1 MVNLLAR
8 KFIKNYDD
16 VNNENVRSA
25 YGILCSILGILFN
38 VFLFGIKYFAGV
50 LSGSIAIMADAFNNL
65 SDAGSSL
72 ITLIGFKFAGMEPD
86 NEHPF
91 GHGRIEYIAGFIVS
105 VLIILMGIELF
116 KSSVIKIFSPEAID
130 TSLTA
135 IVILIISI
143 LVKLYMSLYNG
154 SIGKKINSSAMKAT
168 ATDSKSDCIAT
179 TVVLIS
185 MLILKLTG
193 LNIDGY
199 SGVLVACFI
208 LYAGYDAAKETLSP
222 LLGQLP
228 DNSLVQSIEDIVMN
242 YDEIVGIHDLV
253 VHDYGPG
260 RLMISLHAEVPGS
273 GDIYVLHDAID
284 RAEMELSEKLHCE
297 AVIHLDPIDTDDEET
312 MRMKD
317 LVSKKIKEE
326 IDEVISIHDFR
337 MVKGPSH
344 TNVIFDAVI
353 PPKYKMSEKEVEDR
367 IKELVSNSFKNHFA
381 VVKVESTY
389 I

>member
-1 MVNLLAR
+1 MVNLLAK
-8 KFIKNYDD
+8 KFIKNYNEVD
-16 VNNENVRSA
+16 NENVRSA
-25 YGILCSILGILFN
+25 YGILCSLLGILFN
-38 VFLFGIKYFAGV
+38 VFLFGIKYFAGI

-105 VLIILMGIELF
+105 VLIILMGVELF
-116 KSSVIKIFSPEAID
+116 KSSVIKIFNPEAID
-130 TSLTA
+130 TSLIS

-143 LVKLYMSLYNG
+143 LVKLYMSLYN
-154 SIGKKINSSAMKAT
+154 SNIGKKINSSAMKAT

-208 LYAGYDAAKETLSP
+208 LYAGYDAAKETLNP

-228 DNSLVQSIEDIVMN
+228 DNSLVQNIEQIVMN

-273 GDIYVLHDAID
+273 GDIFVLHDAID
-284 RAEMELSEKLHCE
+284 RAEMELSKKLHCE

-326 IDEVISIHDFR
+326 LDEIISIHDFR

-353 PPKYKMSEKEVEDR
+353 PPKYKMSEKEVEDK
-367 IKELVSNSFKNHFA
+367 IKELVSRNFKNHFA

>member
-105 VLIILMGIELF
+105 VLIILMGVELF
-116 KSSVIKIFSPEAID
+116 KSSIVKIFNPESID
-130 TSLTA
+130 TSLAA

-228 DNSLVQSIEDIVMN
+228 DNSLVQNIEQIVMN

-284 RAEMELSEKLHCE
+284 RAEMELSKKLHCE

-367 IKELVSNSFKNHFA
+367 IKELVSNDFKNHFA

>member
-1 MVNLLAR
+1 MVNLLAK
-8 KFIKNYDD
+8 KFIKNYNEVD
-16 VNNENVRSA
+16 NENVRSA
-25 YGILCSILGILFN
+25 YGILCSLLGILFN
-38 VFLFGIKYFAGV
+38 VFLFGIKYFAGI

-105 VLIILMGIELF
+105 VLIILMGVELF
-116 KSSVIKIFSPEAID
+116 KSSVIKIFNPEAID
-130 TSLTA
+130 TSLIS

-143 LVKLYMSLYNG
+143 LVKLYMSLYNS

-228 DNSLVQSIEDIVMN
+228 DNSLVQNIEQIVMN

-273 GDIYVLHDAID
+273 GDIFVLHDAID
-284 RAEMELSEKLHCE
+284 RAEMELSKKLHCE

-326 IDEVISIHDFR
+326 LDEIISIHDFR

-353 PPKYKMSEKEVEDR
+353 PPKYKMSEKEVEDK
-367 IKELVSNSFKNHFA
+367 IKELVSRNFKNHFA

>member
-1 MVNLLAR
+1 MVNLLAK
-8 KFIKNYDD
+8 KFIKNYNEVD
-16 VNNENVRSA
+16 NENVRSA
-25 YGILCSILGILFN
+25 YGILCSLLGILFN
-38 VFLFGIKYFAGV
+38 VFLFGIKYFAGI

-105 VLIILMGIELF
+105 VLIILMGVELF
-116 KSSVIKIFSPEAID
+116 KSSVIKIFNPEAID
-130 TSLTA
+130 TSLIS

-143 LVKLYMSLYNG
+143 LVKLYMSLYN
-154 SIGKKINSSAMKAT
+154 SNIGKKINSSAMKAT

-199 SGVLVACFI
+199 GGVLVACFI

-228 DNSLVQSIEDIVMN
+228 DNSLVKNIEQIVMN

-273 GDIYVLHDAID
+273 GDIFVLHDAID
-284 RAEMELSEKLHCE
+284 RAEMELSKKLHCE

-326 IDEVISIHDFR
+326 LDEIISIHDFR

-353 PPKYKMSEKEVEDR
+353 PPKYKMSEKEVEDK
-367 IKELVSNSFKNHFA
+367 IKELVSRNFKNHFA

>member
-1 MVNLLAR
+1 MVNLLAK
-8 KFIKNYDD
+8 KFIKNYNEVD
-16 VNNENVRSA
+16 NENVRSA
-25 YGILCSILGILFN
+25 YGILCSLLGILFN
-38 VFLFGIKYFAGV
+38 VFLFGIKYFAGI

-105 VLIILMGIELF
+105 VLIILMGVELF
-116 KSSVIKIFSPEAID
+116 KSSVIKIFNPEAID
-130 TSLTA
+130 TSLIS

-143 LVKLYMSLYNG
+143 LVKLYMSLYN
-154 SIGKKINSSAMKAT
+154 SNIGKKINSSAMKAT

-228 DNSLVQSIEDIVMN
+228 DNSLVQNIEQIVMN

-273 GDIYVLHDAID
+273 GDIFVLHDAID
-284 RAEMELSEKLHCE
+284 RAEMELSKKLHCE

-326 IDEVISIHDFR
+326 LDEIISIHDFR

-353 PPKYKMSEKEVEDR
+353 PPKYKMSEKEVEDK
-367 IKELVSNSFKNHFA
+367 IKELVSRNFKNHFA

>member
-105 VLIILMGIELF
+105 VLIILMGVELF

-130 TSLTA
+130 TSLAA

-228 DNSLVQSIEDIVMN
+228 DNSLVQNIEQIVMN

-284 RAEMELSEKLHCE
+284 RAEMELSKKLHCE

-367 IKELVSNSFKNHFA
+367 IKELVSNNFKNHFA

>member
-105 VLIILMGIELF
+105 VLIILMGVELF

>member
-8 KFIKNYDD
+8 KFIKNHDD

-105 VLIILMGIELF
+105 VLIILMGVELF
-116 KSSVIKIFSPEAID
+116 KSSLVKIFNPEAID

-242 YDEIVGIHDLV
+242 YNEIVGIHDLV

>member
-143 LVKLYMSLYNG
+143 QVKLYMSLYNG

>member
-105 VLIILMGIELF
+105 VLIILMGVELF
-116 KSSVIKIFSPEAID
+116 KSSLVKIFNPEAID
-130 TSLTA
+130 TSLVA
-135 IVILIISI
+135 IIILVISI
-143 LVKLYMSLYNG
+143 LVKLYMSLYNT